1 MVKETV
7 IVGLNVAEQLKNS
20 DFTVFGAEKTFGYP
34 GSPFESVLLTSD
46 EKPVR
51 LAGKIDRIDACGDY
65 MRVVDY
71 KTGAF
76 DVSAKSYYAGRKLQL
91 ELYLYA
97 ASRGRKMAGAYY
109 FPARVSFGEDRDSP
123 FRMQGFTAG
132 EDSVVA
138 MSERGIE
145 PGQKSRYIDAYFGKK
160 SKKALSGEDFEDFME
175 YSVLVARNFVK
186 ETRAGCIAASPYAGA
201 CDYCPY
207 GGMCGHF
214 GGGREVKSLE
224 FADIADIVRRR
235 RGE

>member
-1 MVKETV
+1 M
-7 IVGLNVAEQLKNS
+7 
-20 DFTVFGAEKTFGYP
+20 
-34 GSPFESVLLTSD
+34 LLTSD

-123 FRMQGFTAG
+123 FRMQGFTVGDDAVVRMS
-132 EDSVVA
+132 DRSV
-138 MSERGIE
+138 E
-145 PGQKSRYIDAYFGKK
+145 PGKKSRFIDAYYQSKRKK
-160 SKKALSGEDFEDFME
+160 TFEGEDFEAFIA
-175 YSVLVARNFVK
+175 YSVLAAQNCAR
-186 ETRAGCIAASPYAGA
+186 ETEAGCIAPSPYLGA

-207 GGMCGHF
+207 GSVCGHDP
-214 GGGREVKSLE
+214 GEGARKEEKITGEE
-224 FADIADIVRRR
+224 IVRIVKKR
-235 RGE
+235 RGEL